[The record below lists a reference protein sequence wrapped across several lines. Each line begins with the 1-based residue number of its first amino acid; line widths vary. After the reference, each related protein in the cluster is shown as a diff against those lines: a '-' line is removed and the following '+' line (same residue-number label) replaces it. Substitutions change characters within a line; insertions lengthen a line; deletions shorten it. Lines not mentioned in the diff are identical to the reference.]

1 MAIANDCF
9 LFLFFYQNRELLKT
23 FMIPAKTFVAF
34 MMTLEDHYA
43 KDNPFH
49 NSTHAADVV
58 QSTNVLL
65 NSPALEVNRR
75 KNSRLTVPTKII
87 LHYYRDRNLTT
98 VFYAV
103 MVYNN
108 INIVYNNINIV
119 CRSVFSERFYSAGN
133 HRCALRGRHTRRRPS
148 RTDQSVSHQLE

>member
-1 MAIANDCF
+1 MIAIYF
-9 LFLFFYQNRELLKT
+9 SSFQNRELLKT

-65 NSPALEVNRR
+65 NSPALEVSRINLR
-75 KNSRLTVPTKII
+75 KTLNLLYPLRSYYII
-87 LHYYRDRNLTT
+87 L
-98 VFYAV
+98 
-103 MVYNN
+103 
-108 INIVYNNINIV
+108 
-119 CRSVFSERFYSAGN
+119 S
-133 HRCALRGRHTRRRPS
+133 
-148 RTDQSVSHQLE
+148 